1 MYQSN
6 KMLSFIWSE
15 LKTINRH
22 IAEKTHNSDQEI
34 KAFYCLYLYVH
45 SSVLTML
52 TVTRTLNELNT
63 NGLNF

>member
-52 TVTRTLNELNT
+52 TVTL
-63 NGLNF
+63 